1 MSQAEIHLPPDPS
14 LHWFLLPLPIL
25 AHGTTIHPVAQTEDP
40 GGIMIASVSAV
51 PTPSPLGGPVE
62 SLSNTYSNL
71 DASLVSTTNTLS
83 RAPSYIPWAL
93 VIDS

>member
-1 MSQAEIHLPPDPS
+1 
-14 LHWFLLPLPIL
+14 
-25 AHGTTIHPVAQTEDP
+25 
-40 GGIMIASVSAV
+40 MIASVSAV